1 VVLWKVE
8 VPVCATAVWY
18 SYMVLVIFY
27 RLFAPRLCNSIEEED
42 SILLGCDAV
51 MLDV

>member
-1 VVLWKVE
+1 VQ
-8 VPVCATAVWY
+8 VCATAVWY
-18 SYMVLVIFY
+18 SYGVLVICY
-27 RLFAPRLCNSIEEED
+27 RLFAPSICSSIEEED